1 MLKKFSIVFLLSLV
15 IFLCVCWVR
24 AQSCYLASYTF
35 TLCYFA
41 FTYTCLEKLK
51 FQDIM
56 KSVYMCIAIILGFT
70 LIESPLYI
78 MDLIGLTDFRSS
90 MTSAMITL
98 FTIISVLLALL
109 CWIEKRL
116 ITTFLALVI
125 IVLLNTCAL
134 PQWVNFVMERYH

>member
-1 MLKKFSIVFLLSLV
+1 MFKKYFIVFLLSLV
-15 IFLCVCWVR
+15 IFFCVCWVR

-41 FTYTCLEKLK
+41 FTYACLEKLK
-51 FQDIM
+51 FQDTL
-56 KSVYMCIAIILGFT
+56 KNVYLCIAVILGFT
-70 LIESPLYI
+70 LIESPFYI
-78 MDLIGLTDFRSS
+78 MDFWGSA
-90 MTSAMITL
+90 TSAMIVL

-116 ITTFLALVI
+116 ITTFLSLVI

-134 PQWVNFVMERYH
+134 PQWVKFVMERYH

>member
-1 MLKKFSIVFLLSLV
+1 MFKKYFIVFLLSLV
-15 IFLCVCWVR
+15 IFFCVCWVR

-41 FTYTCLEKLK
+41 FTYACLEKQK
-51 FQDIM
+51 FQDTL
-56 KSVYMCIAIILGFT
+56 KNVYVCIAVILGFT

-78 MDLIGLTDFRSS
+78 MDLTGLTDFRNTL
-90 MTSAMITL
+90 TSYMITL

-116 ITTFLALVI
+116 ITTFLSLVI

-134 PQWVNFVMERYH
+134 PQWVKFVMERYH